1 LRSAHGSGL
10 IDVSNHAPYQPDT
23 PNPRPEASPTLAEA
37 ARLIREAVRDKS
49 YQLTPIGADAAGYL
63 RAKRKRLTDSSYRD
77 YECCLD
83 KLARHFLDL
92 HIEDFEPPTGTERIE
107 EFLDALWGSGASRT
121 YNKNLSIIKDFFR
134 FQIMRGRLHGD
145 PTLLIE
151 RARSRQVYRTTFS
164 TDQRR
169 AIISEQPDL
178 RDRLCLRLLLDY
190 GLRKGALQA
199 VQFKHFDHQR
209 KRLTIFTKGQKVR
222 ELPLPHRAFW
232 HDLEHHILDISAQPS
247 HYLLCTQRT
256 IPRVGVRR
264 YPEKPMSGHAAH
276 DWWYR
281 CLATAGIVAP
291 GTTSGEKMHKSRHT
305 AGQRVLD
312 ATGNLK
318 AVQKLLGHASI
329 QRPATSTPTGTS
341 TSSLPRWPTCSPQTR
356 TTKRPIRNR
365 SPRHRRK
372 NRRFAAETR
381 NQWRR
386 WCVVPPHRRHMC
398 QDIGDTNVRGSS
410 CGQGAVS
417 GRSACVGGTF
427 GLRAGGLPR
436 GPSQLDLQ
444 APGALQGGRP

>member
-1 LRSAHGSGL
+1 MPRRANSPANPSMPLRSDVRPLRSKRGSGL
-10 IDVSNHAPYQPDT
+10 IGPSPPTAPTRGGVPARGA
-23 PNPRPEASPTLAEA
+23 PPTLAEA

-92 HIEDFEPPTGTERIE
+92 QIEDFEPPTGTECIE
-107 EFLDALWGSGASRT
+107 EFLDALWGDGAPRT

-134 FQIMRGRLHGD
+134 FQIMRGRLYGD

-232 HDLEHHILDISAQPS
+232 HDLEHHILDVTAQPS

-329 QRPATSTPTGTS
+329 QTTGDIYADWDIDQLAVTMADVLAADDEDEYAPKSPDSQSFPPSPPQKQPICSGNEESVETVGIEPTSA
-341 TSSLPRWPTCSPQTR
+341 
-356 TTKRPIRNR
+356 I
-365 SPRHRRK
+365 
-372 NRRFAAETR
+372 A
-381 NQWRR
+381 
-386 WCVVPPHRRHMC
+386 
-398 QDIGDTNVRGSS
+398 
-410 CGQGAVS
+410 
-417 GRSACVGGTF
+417 
-427 GLRAGGLPR
+427 
-436 GPSQLDLQ
+436 
-444 APGALQGGRP
+444 